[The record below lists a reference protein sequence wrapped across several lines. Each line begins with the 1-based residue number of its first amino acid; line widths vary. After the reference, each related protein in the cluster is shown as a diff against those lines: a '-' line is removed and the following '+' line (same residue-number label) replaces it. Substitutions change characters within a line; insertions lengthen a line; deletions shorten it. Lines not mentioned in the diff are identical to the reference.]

1 MRGGGQTVVQAQPN
15 YQEALEQS
23 LQAQVD
29 LLRGTGEFTDTG
41 GLKDLLLEYEAP
53 LRKATAQTDTDV
65 LRQTLLGTEREMKV
79 QQDPETGKFGISGA
93 EVVTDDDGNAQTA
106 GNGRYQI
113 VKLKDEVI
121 AGKSAPRSDQVTRF
135 METPPTFG
143 IIDTKTGGVAETIEF
158 TEEELAEIASDS
170 GTSQRSTQNTLIE
183 AYANAVQEKAIERS
197 SLALNRLQGTIDE
210 AGGDPDAAEEAVAAE
225 FTFTN
230 PNIPTD
236 ASKAGQTGYDD
247 KGNRLLEGGQN
258 VAEQT
263 ITVREG
269 DGMVD
274 LLGDRREIV
283 DYQTR
288 QATEADVAAGLA
300 SEVGESITEAVQ
312 TGRQAGFS
320 ETGEFQGASAL
331 AEDIQAGNLS
341 RQRERDISD
350 VERLSGRFQ
359 NIMEDYRPAAAT
371 GISDAKLLLT
381 QQRENLT
388 GLREATQA
396 DVDKGDA
403 TKIGEMI
410 QTGTGDGVISIP
422 KNDTFGGKLGAVTV
436 ADPNTL
442 SASTKFSGD
451 AAVGKGVGGE
461 DTLRSLLL
469 ADARDALSDEL
480 TDREKARISE
490 AFKGQ
495 STMMGRTFDQS
506 AGIAEAQAQTLE
518 DRNRQM
524 QNRAFAQSALGQES
538 GLQQGDI
545 ARAMG
550 LELDQANLQ
559 QRTDLAQAD
568 IDTRRGIADQAQRQ
582 QANQFK
588 VGAQMDAERLN
599 EQLRQQGLANYIG
612 AVGNL
617 AAIED
622 QYTLDPFAAILGR
635 GGGGSLQAGQGVF
648 GQAGYG
654 LQSAPQYLN
663 PEAGLGYISQM
674 AANDANIAAA
684 QAAASGSTMG
694 GLFQGLGAIGG
705 GYLQGKFCW
714 VAREVYGPTN
724 PSWLRF
730 RLWMFSESPDW
741 FFKLYGQYGERFA
754 FWISDKPRI
763 KSFIRK
769 WMDSKIKE

>member
-1 MRGGGQTVVQAQPN
+1 MSSPDINYPQQPT
-15 YQEALEQS
+15 YGEGMADAMERQMQM
-23 LQAQVD
+23 
-29 LLRGTGEFTDTG
+29 LLGTGDFADIYSEAGFEG
-41 GLKDLLLEYEAP
+41 GDLATIMREVEAP
-53 LRKATAQTDTDV
+53 LRQQTAQVDTDV
-65 LRQTLLGTEREMKV
+65 LRQTLLGTEKQMQV
-79 QQDPETGKFGISGA
+79 QQDPDTGKFGIAGA
-93 EVVTDDDGNAQTA
+93 EVVTDADGNAQTA
-106 GNGRYQI
+106 GGGRYQI
-113 VKLKDEVI
+113 VQLQGAMRDAATE
-121 AGKSAPRSDQVTRF
+121 SSHNMSLTR
-135 METPPTFG
+135 EAEYA
-143 IIDTKTGGVAETIEF
+143 IIDTETGGI
-158 TEEELAEIASDS
+158 TEKIGGRLY
-170 GTSQRSTQNTLIE
+170 GSQFGSK
-183 AYANAVQEKAIERS
+183 QEYRIPEGGSKGRLVGVLEGGVIS
-197 SLALNRLQGTIDE
+197 SEDYLKQSITRLKKLQSTIDT
-210 AGGDPDAAEEAVAAE
+210 GGEDAVTQE

-236 ASKAGQTGYDD
+236 ASKAGQPGYDD

-288 QATEADVAAGLA
+288 QATEADVTAGLA
-300 SEVGESITEAVQ
+300 SEVGESITEAVG

-371 GISDAKLLLT
+371 GIQGAKELIEEQKDKLT
-381 QQRENLT
+381 SAGGTISLPSELDS
-388 GLREATQA
+388 A
-396 DVDKGDA
+396 DYA
-403 TKIGEMI
+403 M
-410 QTGTGDGVISIP
+410 
-422 KNDTFGGKLGAVTV
+422 
-436 ADPNTL
+436 
-442 SASTKFSGD
+442 SGD
-451 AAVGKGVGGE
+451 AAIGQGAGGE
-461 DTLRSLLL
+461 DTLRSALL
-469 ADARDALSDEL
+469 ADARGALSDGL

-524 QNRAFAQSALGQES
+524 QNRAFAQSALGQEA
-538 GLQQGDI
+538 GLQTGD
-545 ARAMG
+545 ATRAMTS
-550 LELDQANLQ
+550 DQFN
-559 QRTDLAQAD
+559 
-568 IDTRRGIADQAQRQ
+568 I
-582 QANQFK
+582 
-588 VGAQMDAERLN
+588 GAKMDAERLN

-635 GGGGSLQAGQGVF
+635 GGGGSLSGGQGVL
-648 GQAGYG
+648 GSASYG
-654 LQSAPQYLN
+654 LQSGPQYLN

-674 AANDANIAAA
+674 AANNANMYAANQAA
-684 QAAASGSTMG
+684 QGSATSG
-694 GLFQGLGAIGG
+694 LLQGLGTIGGAAIGA
-705 GYLQGKFCW
+705 FCW

-730 RLWMFSESPDW
+730 RMWMFSESPDW

-754 FWISDKPRI
+754 SWISDKPRI